1 MLQADNFD
9 INTAKGL
16 SEAEAAKRLMQAGTN
31 ELPSAKPRDV
41 LAITFE
47 VAREPMFL
55 LLVAGGLVYMMLGD
69 LQEALMLL
77 GFVFVVMGITLY
89 QERKTE
95 RALEALRNLSS
106 PRAMVIRDGM
116 EKRIAGRDVV
126 PGDLIVLSEGDRVPA
141 DAILLSCTNLSADES
156 LLTGEAVSVR
166 KVCSEDAQK
175 ERDIARPGGDDLPFV
190 YSGSLVV
197 QGQGVATVRATG
209 INTEMGKIGRAMQKV
224 EPEKTALQKETN
236 ILVRNLAMLGL
247 SLCLMVV
254 IAYGMTRYNWLQG
267 LLAGITMA
275 MAVLPEEFPVVLTV
289 FLALGA
295 WRISQNNVLTRRIPA
310 VETLGSATVLCV
322 DKTGTL
328 TMNRMKVKKIFS
340 NGEFFGL
347 DGVGESLPDAVHEV
361 LEFSILASQIDPFD
375 PMEKAFKKLGDD
387 YLARTEH
394 IHRDWELVKEYPLSR
409 KLLSMSR
416 VWRSKSRKEYVIA
429 AKGAPEAIEDLCHL
443 DLSEQGELSEAIEAM
458 GREGL
463 RVLGVAA
470 AIFRETNLPEGQ
482 HDFEFRFLGF
492 IGMEDPVRPGVPE
505 AIRECHS
512 AGIRVV
518 MITGDYPGTAQ
529 AIGRQIGLPSER
541 VVTGPELEKMSDL
554 ELQNQVRNVCI
565 FSRVVPEQKLRLVRS
580 LEATGEVV
588 AMTGDGVNDAPA
600 LKAADIGIA
609 MGGRGTDVAR
619 EAASLVLLD
628 DDFSSI
634 VKAVRLGRRIYDNLK
649 KAMAYILA
657 IHVPIAG
664 MSLIPVLLDWPLIFF
679 PVQVVFLE
687 LIIDPAC
694 SIAFE
699 AEPEE
704 SDVMK
709 RTPRDPNRPLFGRRT
724 LGLSL
729 LQGLIV
735 LIIVLAVYAV
745 SIYRGQGGAE
755 ARALTYTTLIIA
767 NLGLILTNRSW
778 SRTILETMNTPNP
791 ALWWVIGGA
800 LAFLAAV
807 LYVPY
812 LRELFG
818 FAYLHFIDI
827 AICFMAG
834 ITSILWFEGLKI
846 VNGKKD
852 QQMG

>member
-1 MLQADNFD
+1 MLQAENFD

-16 SEAEAAKRLMQAGTN
+16 SEAEAAKRLMEAGHN
-31 ELPSAKPRDV
+31 ELPSAKPRSV
-41 LAITFE
+41 FAIAFE

-95 RALEALRNLSS
+95 RALEALRDLSS
-106 PRAMVIRDGM
+106 PRAMVIRDGV
-116 EKRIAGRDVV
+116 EKRMAGRDVV

-166 KVCSEDAQK
+166 KMCSEDAK
-175 ERDIARPGGDDLPFV
+175 KARDIARPGGDDLPFV

-197 QGQGVATVRATG
+197 QGQGVATVRVTG
-209 INTEMGKIGRAMQKV
+209 INTEMGKIGRALQKV

-236 ILVRNLAMLGL
+236 MLVRDLAMLGL
-247 SLCLMVV
+247 GLCLVVV
-254 IAYGMTRYNWLQG
+254 IAYGMTRYNWLHG

-310 VETLGSATVLCV
+310 VETLGSATVMCV

-328 TMNRMKVKKIFS
+328 TMNRMKVKKIFAC
-340 NGEFFGL
+340 GEFFEL
-347 DGVGESLPDAVHEV
+347 DGVKDGLPEAVHEV
-361 LEFSILASQIDPFD
+361 LEFSILASQLDPFD

-394 IHRDWELVKEYPLSR
+394 IHRDWRLVKEYPLSR
-409 KLLSMSR
+409 KILSMSR
-416 VWRSKSRKEYVIA
+416 VWRSQSRKEYVIA
-429 AKGAPEAIEDLCHL
+429 AKGAPEAIADICHL
-443 DLSEQGELSEAIEAM
+443 DLAEHGELSVAIEAM

-470 AIFRETNLPEGQ
+470 AIFREMDLPEGQ
-482 HDFEFRFLGF
+482 HDFEFRFVGF

-505 AIRECHS
+505 AVQECHS

-541 VVTGPELEKMSDL
+541 VVTGPELEKL
-554 ELQNQVRNVCI
+554 TAQELQSQVQNVCI
-565 FSRVVPEQKLRLVRS
+565 FSRVVPEQKLRLVRA

-657 IHVPIAG
+657 IHIPIAG

-704 SDVMK
+704 EDVMK
-709 RTPRDPNRPLFGRRT
+709 RPPRDPKRPLLSRST

-735 LIIVLAVYAV
+735 LVIVLAVYAV
-745 SIYRGQGGAE
+745 SIYRGQGEAE
-755 ARALTYTTLIIA
+755 ARALTYTTLIVA

-778 SRTILETMNTPNP
+778 SRTILETMSAPNA

-800 LAFLAAV
+800 LAFLAAA